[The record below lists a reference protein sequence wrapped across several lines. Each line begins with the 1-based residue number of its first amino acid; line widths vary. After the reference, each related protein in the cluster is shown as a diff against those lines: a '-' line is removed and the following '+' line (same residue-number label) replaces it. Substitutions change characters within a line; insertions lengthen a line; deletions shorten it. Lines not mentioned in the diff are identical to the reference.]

1 MAGLAELFE
10 DPETAGWILNALV
23 RDLTVQL
30 ERRRNGL
37 PMPPKMREV
46 FEALGAVTDRQIP
59 DSSSSGTSFGSVGSE
74 VDSLFVSTRQ
84 AADRFGK
91 SASYVRRLAQAGRIR
106 ACRVGRDWRVDPIS
120 LDNVLRRTL

>member
-1 MAGLAELFE
+1 MTGLDELFE
-10 DPETAGWILNALV
+10 GNPAVARWALGLFV
-23 RDLTVQL
+23 RDLTV
-30 ERRRNGL
+30 RARRNGL
-37 PMPPKMREV
+37 VIP
-46 FEALGAVTDRQIP
+46 LAVKPVLTRLAEIADLPIP
-59 DSSSSGTSFGSVGSE
+59 TSSASGTGFGSVAPE

-91 SASYVRRLAQAGRIR
+91 SDSYVRRLAQAGRIR